1 MTDNNLSMGN
11 PNLDVLAQTLME
23 LAEHDRDLLVVTSD
37 SRGSGRVT
45 PFAEKFPEQ
54 IVEMGIAEQ
63 NMVGVAAGLAS
74 CGKIPFVT
82 SFAVFV
88 SRRPADQ
95 VAISVAYQ
103 NLNVKLI
110 GAYTGLFNG
119 KTGASHMAVED
130 ISIMRAIPN
139 IMVIDPAD
147 AEETRQAVF
156 AIANHKGPVYFRET
170 RDEWPD
176 IFDSTYKF
184 EIGKASIVKEGSDAS
199 IIGTGVMTSE
209 AIKAAL
215 SLKSDGISV
224 RVVNMSTI
232 KPVDLPMIIKC
243 AKETG
248 AIVTAENH
256 NIYGGLGSAV
266 AEALVEN
273 VPCPMQRIGIRDRL
287 AEAGSNQ
294 ELLEKY
300 EMSADYIKK
309 AVLKVIERKKIN
321 VAANNRFF

>member
-1 MTDNNLSMGN
+1 LVALRDAFGKALLELGKQNENVVV
-11 PNLDVLAQTLME
+11 LDADLASSTKTTYFAQE
-23 LAEHDRDLLVVTSD
+23 Y
-37 SRGSGRVT
+37 
-45 PFAEKFPEQ
+45 PFRFIQ
-54 IVEMGIAEQ
+54 CGIAEQ

-88 SRRPADQ
+88 SRRPTDQ

-139 IMVIDPAD
+139 IIIIDPAD

-156 AIANHKGPVYFRET
+156 AIASYNGPVYFRET

-184 EIGKASIVKEGSDAS
+184 EIGKASIVNEGSDAA
-199 IIGTGVMTSE
+199 IIATGVMTSE
-209 AIKAAL
+209 AIKAAF
-215 SLKSDGISV
+215 SLESDGLSV

-287 AEAGSNQ
+287 AEAGSNY
-294 ELLEKY
+294 ELLDKY

-309 AVLKVIERKKIN
+309 AVLKVIDRKKE
-321 VAANNRFF
+321 

>member
-1 MTDNNLSMGN
+1 MVTLRDAFGKALLELGKQNENVVV
-11 PNLDVLAQTLME
+11 LDADLASSTK
-23 LAEHDRDLLVVTSD
+23 T
-37 SRGSGRVT
+37 T
-45 PFAEKFPEQ
+45 YFAKEFPTRFIQ
-54 IVEMGIAEQ
+54 CGIAEQ

-103 NLNVKLI
+103 NLSVKLI

-119 KTGASHMAVED
+119 KTGASHMAIED

-139 IMVIDPAD
+139 MVILDPAD
-147 AEETRQAVF
+147 AEEMRQAVF
-156 AIANHKGPVYFRET
+156 AIANYNGPVYLRET

-176 IFDSTYKF
+176 IFDSNYKF
-184 EIGKASIVKEGSDAS
+184 EIGKSSIVKEGSDAT
-199 IIGTGVMTSE
+199 IIASGVMTSE
-209 AIKAAL
+209 SLKAANVL
-215 SLKSDGISV
+215 ENDGLSV
-224 RVVNMSTI
+224 RVVNISTI
-232 KPVDLPMIIKC
+232 KPIDAATIIKC

-266 AEALVEN
+266 AEVIVEN
-273 VPCPMQRIGIRDRL
+273 NPVPMQRIGIKDRL
-287 AEAGSNQ
+287 TEAGSNQ
-294 ELLEKY
+294 ELLDKF

-309 AVLKVIERKKIN
+309 ALFKVIERKKEQ
-321 VAANNRFF
+321 

>member
-1 MTDNNLSMGN
+1 MVTLRDAFGKALLELGKQNENVVV
-11 PNLDVLAQTLME
+11 LDADLASSTK
-23 LAEHDRDLLVVTSD
+23 T
-37 SRGSGRVT
+37 T
-45 PFAEKFPEQ
+45 YFAKEFPTRFIQ
-54 IVEMGIAEQ
+54 CGIAEQ

-103 NLNVKLI
+103 NLSVKLI

-119 KTGASHMAVED
+119 KTGASHMAIED

-139 IMVIDPAD
+139 MVILDPAD
-147 AEETRQAVF
+147 AEEMRQAVF
-156 AIANHKGPVYFRET
+156 AIANYNGPVYLRET

-176 IFDSTYKF
+176 IFNSSYKF
-184 EIGKASIVKEGSDAS
+184 EIGKSSIVKEGSDAT
-199 IIGTGVMTSE
+199 IIASGVMTSE
-209 AIKAAL
+209 SLKAANAL
-215 SLKSDGISV
+215 ENDGLSV
-224 RVVNMSTI
+224 RVVNISTI
-232 KPVDLPMIIKC
+232 KPIDAAMIIKC

-266 AEALVEN
+266 AEVIVEN
-273 VPCPMQRIGIRDRL
+273 NPVPMQRIGIKDRL
-287 AEAGSNQ
+287 TEAGSNQ
-294 ELLEKY
+294 ELLDKF

-309 AVLKVIERKKIN
+309 ALFKVIERKKEQ
-321 VAANNRFF
+321 

>member
-1 MTDNNLSMGN
+1 MTALRDAFGKALLELGKRNENVVV
-11 PNLDVLAQTLME
+11 LDADLASSTKTTYFAKE
-23 LAEHDRDLLVVTSD
+23 FP
-37 SRGSGRVT
+37 SRFIQCGV
-45 PFAEKFPEQ
+45 
-54 IVEMGIAEQ
+54 AEQ

-139 IMVIDPAD
+139 ITVIDPAD

-156 AIANHKGPVYFRET
+156 AIANHIGPVYFRET

-184 EIGKASIVKEGSDAS
+184 KIGKASIVKEGSDAS

-215 SLKSDGISV
+215 NLKSDGISV

-273 VPCPMQRIGIRDRL
+273 MPCPMQRIGIRDRL
-287 AEAGSNQ
+287 AEAGSNY

-300 EMSADYIKK
+300 EMSADHIKK
-309 AVLKVIERKKIN
+309 AVLGVIERKK
-321 VAANNRFF
+321 AQCCCK

>member
-1 MTDNNLSMGN
+1 MVTLRDAFGKALLELGKQNENVVV
-11 PNLDVLAQTLME
+11 LDADLASSTK
-23 LAEHDRDLLVVTSD
+23 T
-37 SRGSGRVT
+37 T
-45 PFAEKFPEQ
+45 YFAKEFPTRFIQ
-54 IVEMGIAEQ
+54 CGIAEQ

-103 NLNVKLI
+103 NLSVKLI

-119 KTGASHMAVED
+119 KTGASHMAIED

-139 IMVIDPAD
+139 MVILDPAD
-147 AEETRQAVF
+147 AEEMRQAVF
-156 AIANHKGPVYFRET
+156 AIANYNGPVYLRET

-176 IFDSTYKF
+176 IFNSSYKF
-184 EIGKASIVKEGSDAS
+184 GIGKSSVVKEGSDAT
-199 IIGTGVMTSE
+199 IIASGVMTSE
-209 AIKAAL
+209 SLKAANAL
-215 SLKSDGISV
+215 ENDGLSV
-224 RVVNMSTI
+224 RVVNISTI
-232 KPVDLPMIIKC
+232 KPIDAAMIIKC

-248 AIVTAENH
+248 AIITAENH

-266 AEALVEN
+266 AEIIVEN
-273 VPCPMQRIGIRDRL
+273 NAVPMQRIGIKDKL
-287 AEAGSNQ
+287 TEAGSNQ
-294 ELLEKY
+294 ELLDKF

-309 AVLKVIERKKIN
+309 ALFKVIERKKEQ
-321 VAANNRFF
+321 

>member
-1 MTDNNLSMGN
+1 LVTLRDAFGKALLELGKQNENVVV
-11 PNLDVLAQTLME
+11 LDADLASSTK
-23 LAEHDRDLLVVTSD
+23 T
-37 SRGSGRVT
+37 T
-45 PFAEKFPEQ
+45 YFAKEFPTRFIQ
-54 IVEMGIAEQ
+54 CGIAEQ

-103 NLNVKLI
+103 NLSVKLI

-119 KTGASHMAVED
+119 KTGASHMAIED

-139 IMVIDPAD
+139 MVILDPAD
-147 AEETRQAVF
+147 AEEMRQAVF
-156 AIANHKGPVYFRET
+156 AIANYNGPVYLRET

-176 IFDSTYKF
+176 IFNSSYKF
-184 EIGKASIVKEGSDAS
+184 EIGKSSIVKEGSDAT
-199 IIGTGVMTSE
+199 IIASGVMTSE
-209 AIKAAL
+209 SLKAANAL
-215 SLKSDGISV
+215 ENDGLSV
-224 RVVNMSTI
+224 RVVNISTI
-232 KPVDLPMIIKC
+232 KPIDAAMIIKC

-266 AEALVEN
+266 AEVIVEN
-273 VPCPMQRIGIRDRL
+273 NAVPMQRIGIKDKL
-287 AEAGSNQ
+287 TEAGSNQ
-294 ELLEKY
+294 ELLDKF

-309 AVLKVIERKKIN
+309 ALFKVIERKKEQ
-321 VAANNRFF
+321 